1 MPDRYQ
7 LSFWILVGATACF
20 GLLFFRVIQPFILAI
35 FIALVLAVLF
45 APLHQWLTDRT
56 AGHDRIAAGLT
67 TVLVIVAVM
76 LPIGVTLMMAGTQ
89 VMRTGTEMADRFDA
103 PSSNGDD
110 DTLDLVQGT
119 RVGRMIDG
127 IKSRLAKDQRD
138 QLRRAFSR
146 IIDGVTAEVYA
157 KTRGLLSD
165 FFAFSVSLGVMTLSL
180 YYFLADR
187 DVFLRE
193 VHRMLPLEDRE
204 EERLTD
210 RFQSVCRG
218 VVAGTV
224 VAGLAQATLSGIAFA
239 ILGIPNAWLLIVLTM
254 FSSFIPFLGSA
265 VVWVSVA
272 LWLLLDGRYGAG
284 IGLLIYGAAVISTS
298 DNLVRAYVIGNQAK
312 LHPLIALV
320 TVLGALKLM
329 GLWGIFVGPMIAA
342 FFYALLNIAR
352 DRVASHSLV
361 SH

>member
-7 LSFWILVGATACF
+7 FAFWVLVGSTAF
-20 GLLFFRVIQPFILAI
+20 VGMLFFRVVQPFILAI
-35 FIALVLAVLF
+35 FIALVLTVLF
-45 APLHQWLTDRT
+45 APLHQWLTDRI

-67 TVLVIVAVM
+67 AVLVTVAVL
-76 LPIGVTLMMAGTQ
+76 LPICVTLIMAGTQ
-89 VMRTGTEMADRFDA
+89 VMRTGAEIADRFEV
-103 PSSNGDD
+103 SSGAEPEAAI
-110 DTLDLVQGT
+110 DLVQET
-119 RVGRMIDG
+119 RVGSVIDELR
-127 IKSRLAKDQRD
+127 SRLPKEQRD
-138 QLRRAFSR
+138 QVRRAFSR
-146 IIDGVTAEVYA
+146 IVDGVTAELYT

-165 FFAFSVSLGVMTLSL
+165 VFAFGVSFGVMMLSL

-193 VHRMLPLEDRE
+193 LHRMLPLENRE

-218 VVAGTV
+218 VVAGTI
-224 VAGLAQATLSGIAFA
+224 VAGLAQATLAGIAFA
-239 ILGIPNAWLLIVLTM
+239 VLGVPNAWLLIVLTM
-254 FSSFIPFLGSA
+254 FSSFIPFFGSA
-265 VVWVSVA
+265 IVWVSVA
-272 LWLLLDGRYGAG
+272 SWLLLDGRYGAG
-284 IGLLIYGAAVISTS
+284 IGLLIYGAAIISTA

-352 DRVASHSLV
+352 DRVASHGQVAS
-361 SH
+361 